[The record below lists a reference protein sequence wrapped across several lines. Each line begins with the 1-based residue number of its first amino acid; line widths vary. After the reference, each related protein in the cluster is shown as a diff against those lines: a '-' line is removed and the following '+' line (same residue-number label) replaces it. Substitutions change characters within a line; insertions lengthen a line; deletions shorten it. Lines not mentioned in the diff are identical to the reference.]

1 MVKVVAIAGTGRSG
15 STILDNVLG
24 GVPGAFSVGE
34 LRYLWQRGLIERR
47 LCGCSRPLPECE
59 VWPGII
65 DEAFPAGIDPK
76 RVVGM
81 LSVLRTRYTPA
92 LLLAPG
98 WYRKRLEALVPVLD
112 RLYREIAEQ
121 TGARFIIDSSKLPGY
136 VYTLG
141 QVPSIDLRVVH
152 LLRDPRAVA
161 YSRGRRKEQL
171 DTAVRRPMTRSGPTR
186 SALDWLVWNSTI
198 RRLFSRDEH
207 YMQLRYEDLVTDPG
221 AALQRILALA
231 DAPDSTTSH
240 VSGASVELQPNHTV
254 SGNPGRFRT
263 GTSDLRL
270 DEAWRREMDPKRR
283 RLVELITAPA
293 RRSFG
298 Y

>member
-1 MVKVVAIAGTGRSG
+1 LVKVIAIAGTGRSG

-34 LRYLWQRGLIERR
+34 LRYLWQRGLIEGR
-47 LCGCSRPLPECE
+47 LCGCSQPLSECE

-65 DEAFPAGIDPK
+65 DAAYPDGIDPK
-76 RVVGM
+76 WVVDM
-81 LSVLRTRYTPA
+81 MSVLRTRYTPGM
-92 LLLAPG
+92 LLAPR
-98 WYRKRLEALVPVLD
+98 WYRKRLDALVPVLD
-112 RLYREIAEQ
+112 KLYREIATK
-121 TGARFIIDSSKLPGY
+121 TGARFIVDSSKLPGY

-141 QVPSIDLRVVH
+141 HLPSIDLRVVH

-171 DTAVRRPMTRSGPTR
+171 DTAVRRPMTQSGPTR

-198 RRLFSRDEH
+198 RRLFGSRDH

-221 AALQRILALA
+221 GALQRILALA
-231 DAPDSTTSH
+231 DAPDSETTH
-240 VSGASVELQPNHTV
+240 VRGAAVELEPNHTV
-254 SGNPGRFRT
+254 SGNPGRFST
-263 GTSDLRL
+263 GTIELRL
-270 DEAWRREMDPKRR
+270 DEAWKREMDTNRR
-283 RLVELITAPA
+283 RLVELITAPT